1 MQLIIFGNVVFQL
14 QVKADAI
21 AESILVEAVA
31 HAAAE
36 EGPGGEDRQGGPGGA
51 VVPPSGEDGRRRAA
65 DEAPMLEDHK
75 ARSEERRVGKECLA
89 VCRSRWSPYH

>member
-14 QVKADAI
+14 QLKDDAV
-21 AESILVEAVA
+21 AESILAEAVA

-51 VVPPSGEDGRRRAA
+51 VVPPSGEDGRRAA
-65 DEAPMLEDHK
+65 EEAPMLEDQTME
-75 ARSEERRVGKECLA
+75 AS
-89 VCRSRWSPYH
+89 SRPMAGEV

>member
-1 MQLIIFGNVVFQL
+1 MQLIIFENVVFQL
-14 QVKADAI
+14 QVKADAV

-51 VVPPSGEDGRRRAA
+51 VVPPSGEDGRRAA
-65 DEAPMLEDHK
+65 EEAPMLEDQ
-75 ARSEERRVGKECLA
+75 AIAASSCPAAGEV
-89 VCRSRWSPYH
+89 